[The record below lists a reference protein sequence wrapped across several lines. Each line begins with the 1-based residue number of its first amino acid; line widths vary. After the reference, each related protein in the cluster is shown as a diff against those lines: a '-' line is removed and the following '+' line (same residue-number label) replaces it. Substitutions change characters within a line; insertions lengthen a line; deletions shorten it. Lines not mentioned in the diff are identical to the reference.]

1 MQHLNAGKRFHCLD
15 LLQIASSAEAPEPY
29 CDCAILLEVWDS
41 GGLMQA
47 SRPIPLESTLT
58 IPSIGD
64 GFEAQVV
71 SCQGD
76 AYGFMVEISVHD
88 PRWFPGGYVPPH
100 VLPDKS

>member
-1 MQHLNAGKRFHCLD
+1 MSVGQHFQCLD

-47 SRPIPLESTLT
+47 SKPIPIESTLR

-64 GFEAQVV
+64 GFVAQVV
-71 SCQGD
+71 SCQRD
-76 AYGFMVEISVHD
+76 DYGFMVEISVHD
-88 PRWFPGGYVPPH
+88 PRWFPGGYVPAH
-100 VLPDKS
+100 VLKDKN